1 MTCPTTRLPKLA
13 AASLALL
20 VAACAPLPPA
30 PGTVAYAPAQAMR
43 PQTVEFGVVEAMRDA
58 TIGGVRT
65 GAGGATGALV
75 GSVAGSFVGG
85 SWEANVV
92 GSLVGLILGGIIG
105 GAMEESAT
113 SRPGVEVTVRLDNG
127 GLVVVV
133 QDASIDAALRPGD
146 RVRVISDGMLAR
158 VTR

>member
-1 MTCPTTRLPKLA
+1 MTRTSTVA
-13 AASLALL
+13 AALFAL
-20 VAACAPLPPA
+20 VFAAACAPLPPA

-92 GSLVGLILGGIIG
+92 GSIVGAILGGLIG

-113 SRPGVEVTVRLDNG
+113 QRPGVEVSVRLDNG

-133 QDASIDAALRPGD
+133 QDTAIAPELRSGD

>member
-1 MTCPTTRLPKLA
+1 MTRLPTLA
-13 AASLALL
+13 AAALALML
-20 VAACAPLPPA
+20 AACAPLPPA
-30 PGTVAYAPAQAMR
+30 PGTVAYAPVQTMR
-43 PQTVEFGVVEAMRDA
+43 AQTVEFGTVEAMRGA

-65 GAGGATGALV
+65 GAGASTGAFV

-133 QDASIDAALRPGD
+133 QDSSIDAALRPGD
-146 RVRVISDGMLAR
+146 RVRVISDGALAR

>member
-1 MTCPTTRLPKLA
+1 VTPVTRPLTLA
-13 AASLALL
+13 AVALAFLA
-20 VAACAPLPPA
+20 AACAPIPPG
-30 PGTVAYAPAQAMR
+30 PVVYAPSQAMR
-43 PQTVEFGVVEAMRDA
+43 PQTVEFGVVESMREA
-58 TIGGVRT
+58 RIGGVRT
-65 GAGGATGALV
+65 GAGGATGAVV

-92 GSLVGLILGGIIG
+92 GSIVGAILGGLIG
-105 GAMEESAT
+105 GAVEESVT
-113 SRPGVEVTVRLDNG
+113 SRPGVEVSVRLDNG

>member
-1 MTCPTTRLPKLA
+1 MARPFAFA
-13 AASLALL
+13 AAALAF
-20 VAACAPLPPA
+20 VAAGCAPLPPTEA
-30 PGTVAYAPAQAMR
+30 TWAPAQAGR
-43 PQTVEFGVVEAMRDA
+43 PQTVEFGVVEDLRDVR
-58 TIGGVRT
+58 IGGVRT
-65 GAGGATGALV
+65 GAGGATGAVV

-85 SWEANVV
+85 SWEANVA
-92 GSLVGLILGGIIG
+92 GSIIGAILGGIIG

-113 SRPGVEVTVRLDNG
+113 ARPAVEVSVRLDNG

-133 QDASIDAALRPGD
+133 QDVAVDAALRRGD

>member
-1 MTCPTTRLPKLA
+1 MPRPLTLA
-13 AASLALL
+13 AVALAFAAS
-20 VAACAPLPPA
+20 ACAPIPPG
-30 PGTVAYAPAQAMR
+30 PVADAPAQAMR
-43 PQTVEFGVVEAMRDA
+43 AQTVEFGVVEAMRDA
-58 TIGGVRT
+58 RIGGVRT
-65 GAGGATGALV
+65 GAGGATGAVV

-92 GSLVGLILGGIIG
+92 GSIVGAILGGLIG
-105 GAMEESAT
+105 GAVEESAT
-113 SRPGVEVTVRLDNG
+113 SRPGFEVTVRLDNG

-133 QDASIDAALRPGD
+133 QDAAIDATLRPGD

>member
-1 MTCPTTRLPKLA
+1 MSRPLALA
-13 AASLALL
+13 AAALAF
-20 VAACAPLPPA
+20 VAAGCAPLPTA
-30 PGTVAYAPAQAMR
+30 ETTWAPAQAGR
-43 PQTVEFGVVEAMRDA
+43 TQRVEFGVVEDLREVR
-58 TIGGVRT
+58 IGGVRT
-65 GAGGATGALV
+65 GAGGATGAIV

-92 GSLVGLILGGIIG
+92 GSIVGAILGGLVG

-113 SRPGVEVTVRLDNG
+113 ARPGVEVSVRLDDG

-133 QDASIDAALRPGD
+133 QDVSVDAALRRGD